1 MWCDDLT
8 VWLLAK
14 FSSTLNIDMDTQRI
28 VEATKVKLNNARN
41 HFSDELKKIRTGR
54 ANASMLDGI
63 SIEAYGQQMPLNQVA
78 TVSVPEPQL
87 LQITPFDPSNLQAI
101 SAAIRDSQSLGLN
114 PMDDGRVVRLP
125 IPPLTEERRREIAK
139 QLGEKVENCMIAMRQ
154 VRHEAIRQLEQS
166 KKDKEIGADEE
177 QRGGRQIDEVMAQ
190 IKTEVDQQAK
200 AKEHEILTI

>member
-1 MWCDDLT
+1 
-8 VWLLAK
+8 
-14 FSSTLNIDMDTQRI
+14 MDTQKL
-28 VEATKVKLNNARN
+28 VEATKVKLNGARN

-63 SIEAYGQQMPLNQVA
+63 TIEAYGQQMPLNQAA
-78 TVSVPEPQL
+78 TISVPEPQL

-101 SAAIRDSQSLGLN
+101 SAAIRDNQSLGLN

-154 VRHEAIRQLEQS
+154 VRHEAFRQLEQS

-177 QRGGRQIDEVMAQ
+177 QRGGRQIDEIMTQ
-190 IKTEVDQQAK
+190 IKAEVDQQAK
-200 AKEHEILTI
+200 TKEQEILTI

>member
-1 MWCDDLT
+1 
-8 VWLLAK
+8 
-14 FSSTLNIDMDTQRI
+14 MDTQKI
-28 VEATKVKLNNARN
+28 VEATKVKLNSANN
-41 HFSDELKKIRTGR
+41 HFGDELKKIRTGR

-63 SIEAYGQQMPLNQVA
+63 TIEAYGQQMPLNQAA
-78 TVSVPEPQL
+78 TISVPEPQL

-101 SAAIRDSQSLGLN
+101 STAIRDNQSLGLN

-154 VRHEAIRQLEQS
+154 VRHEAFRQLEQS

-177 QRGGRQIDEVMAQ
+177 QRGGRQIDEMMTQ
-190 IKTEVDQQAK
+190 IKMEVDQQAK

>member
-1 MWCDDLT
+1 
-8 VWLLAK
+8 
-14 FSSTLNIDMDTQRI
+14 MDTQRI

-114 PMDDGRVVRLP
+114 PMDNGRVVRLP